1 MPRAHITPYAISY
14 TLWYIAL
21 TVLVA
26 LMFALLQWP
35 GGVGTILLIAFGA
48 SWHAGRK
55 FARHEGRAPSTVEG
69 RAYSWRA
76 LAGCF
81 LATTTLSFLV
91 AWLAFGLAAL
101 QHALQSFLSLE
112 YVLVGL
118 GVMLLLGGL
127 FYAAIRLGFAWAGA
141 RYAAED

>member
-1 MPRAHITPYAISY
+1 M
-14 TLWYIAL
+14 
-21 TVLVA
+21 
-26 LMFALLQWP
+26 
-35 GGVGTILLIAFGA
+35 
-48 SWHAGRK
+48 
-55 FARHEGRAPSTVEG
+55 EG

-76 LAGCF
+76 LLGCF
-81 LATTTLSFLV
+81 LTTTALSFLV

-101 QHALQSFLSLE
+101 QQALQSFLSLE